1 MGGDLDTIS
10 LGDAKGCKDCVGG
23 MAGRVGDLGD
33 VCTIPLGMLC
43 LGSVNGIY
51 AQVHCKNRV
60 VIFNPYR
67 VASVAILASENA
79 HLSAV
84 Q

>member
-1 MGGDLDTIS
+1 MMHSDFCTVHMHS
-10 LGDAKGCKDCVGG
+10 YSCK
-23 MAGRVGDLGD
+23 
-33 VCTIPLGMLC
+33 
-43 LGSVNGIY
+43 
-51 AQVHCKNRV
+51 HRV

-79 HLSAV
+79 QLSAV

>member
-1 MGGDLDTIS
+1 MGTL
-10 LGDAKGCKDCVGG
+10 
-23 MAGRVGDLGD
+23 
-33 VCTIPLGMLC
+33 
-43 LGSVNGIY
+43 
-51 AQVHCKNRV
+51 HCKNRV

-79 HLSAV
+79 QLSAV